1 MLTSGLDLGLFTC
14 DRPLQ
19 GFYQCA
25 GWQLLT
31 GTVLVGGTP
40 DAPFPSDQPGFD
52 KVTMG
57 DFFSAAARR
66 EHGLFLG
73 ARIGLYPGE
82 IDRLW

>member
-1 MLTSGLDLGLFTC
+1 
-14 DRPLQ
+14 
-19 GFYQCA
+19 
-25 GWQLLT
+25 
-31 GTVLVGGTP
+31 VLVGGTP

-73 ARIGLYPGE
+73 ARIDLYPGE
-82 IDRLW
+82 IDKLW